1 MPDDSNPLDEFDL
14 DRSYAN
20 YLRTCAMTGVEPVSR
35 GARGRVDQRMNLS
48 AIGAPG
54 TADALAPVKR
64 SAASSGA
71 HLTYG
76 RIGA

>member
-1 MPDDSNPLDEFDL
+1 
-14 DRSYAN
+14 
-20 YLRTCAMTGVEPVSR
+20 MTGVEPVSLELAD
-35 GARGRVDQRMNLS
+35 GLIKEWTEVLS
-48 AIGAPG
+48 APG